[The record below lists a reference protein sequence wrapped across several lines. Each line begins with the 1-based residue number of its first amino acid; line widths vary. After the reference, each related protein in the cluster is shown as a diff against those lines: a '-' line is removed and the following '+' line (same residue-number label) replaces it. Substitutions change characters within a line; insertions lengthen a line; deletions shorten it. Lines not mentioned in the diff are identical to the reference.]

1 MLAIRMQRNGR
12 SGYPV
17 YRIVVQEA
25 QRHPLSGRIV
35 AQVGS
40 YNPHTKA
47 TVLDKEKV
55 EKYLG
60 NGAQPSSRVT
70 YILKKEGI
78 KLPKW
83 VKEAPKKEAKI
94 RNPEKLRKNQ
104 PKEEAP
110 AEEPVE
116 AATEAPV
123 EEQAEAAAESPTE
136 EVAETPIEEATAEET
151 STEEKPAEEA
161 SAE

>member
-1 MLAIRMQRNGR
+1 MLAIRVQRNGR
-12 SGYPV
+12 KALPL

-55 EKYLG
+55 EKYLN
-60 NGAQPSSRVT
+60 NGAQPSTRVIR
-70 YILKKEGI
+70 ILVKEGI

-83 VKEAPKKEAKI
+83 VKMPTEKHATAKHAD
-94 RNPEKLRKNQ
+94 KLRKNQ

-110 AEEPVE
+110 AEE
-116 AATEAPV
+116 ATEAP
-123 EEQAEAAAESPTE
+123 AEA
-136 EVAETPIEEATAEET
+136 
-151 STEEKPAEEA
+151 
-161 SAE
+161 